1 MHLENESNQEMEE
14 FIHMMDKNLFKIP
27 KIKPVLLGLAVVAIL
42 QALFIIG
49 QAYFLSKGISHLW
62 SGETLAAQTKWILFF
77 FICFFGRQLLLFF
90 RDRHLSSYAHE
101 QAVWLRKQL
110 LEKIFQLGPNFV
122 QKEGTANMVTM
133 NIEGIS
139 QVENYISLILPK
151 LTNMMVIPWLIVA
164 FMFFLDVRSAL
175 IVLIVFP
182 VIILFMI
189 ILGYAARAK
198 ADRQYEGFQRLGNH
212 FLDVLRGL
220 ETLKLLGLSEEYE
233 KNVYEV
239 SEDYRKATMST
250 LKIAIL
256 STFALDFFTTLS
268 VAVVALFLGL
278 KLMEGSLVLF
288 PALAVLV
295 LAPDFFLPLRDFA
308 NDYHAT
314 LNGGNTLKDI
324 FRVLNQPTPQET
336 QAFDL
341 EQWGSQSSMQ
351 IAHLSA
357 SYQQE
362 MAEPTLQDIQFDWQG
377 FGKIGIVG
385 LSGSGKSTLI
395 KVLGG
400 FLLPDEKS
408 AITLDQ
414 RSIPHFHQETWQKQL
429 FYIPQ
434 DPYLFHDTLANNIR
448 FYVPE
453 AEMHAVQEAARQ
465 AGLSQLIEELPAGLE
480 TLIGE
485 GGQTL
490 SGGQAQRV
498 ALARAFLDQERKVL
512 LFDEP
517 TAHLDIETEDE
528 LKQTMLPLFE
538 NHLVFFAT
546 HRLHWMKEMDYIL
559 VMKDGK
565 IVQQGT
571 YEVLKNDQN
580 GAYALLAREMGGKL
594 S

>member
-1 MHLENESNQEMEE
+1 MHLENESNQEMED

-27 KIKPVLLGLAVVAIL
+27 KIKPVLLGLAVIAIL
-42 QALFIIG
+42 QALFIVG
-49 QAYFLSKGISHLW
+49 QAYFLAKGISHLW
-62 SGETLAAQTKWILFF
+62 NGETLAAQWRWIILFF
-77 FICFFGRQLLLFF
+77 CCFFGRQLLLFF
-90 RDRHLSSYAHE
+90 RDRGLSGYAHE

-151 LTNMMVIPWLIVA
+151 LTNMMVIPWLIA
-164 FMFFLDVRSAL
+164 LFMFFLDVRSAV

-182 VIILFMI
+182 IIILFMI

-250 LKIAIL
+250 LKVAIL

-278 KLMEGSLVLF
+278 ELMEGSLLLF
-288 PALAVLV
+288 PALTVLI

-324 FRVLNQPTPQET
+324 FRVLNNPSPQEEEGLHLKPWD
-336 QAFDL
+336 A
-341 EQWGSQSSMQ
+341 ESSLVIKQ
-351 IAHLSA
+351 LSA
-357 SYQQE
+357 SYQHE
-362 MAEPTLQDIQFDWQG
+362 EAEPTLQDIQMDWQG
-377 FGKIGIVG
+377 FGKVGIVG

-400 FLLPDEKS
+400 FLLPNEQSD
-408 AITLDQ
+408 ILLDQ
-414 RSIPHFHQETWQKQL
+414 HKVPHFHQESWQKQL

-434 DPYLFHDTLANNIR
+434 NPYLFHDTLANNIR
-448 FYVPE
+448 FYVPDASNE
-453 AEMHAVQEAARQ
+453 AVRAAAEK
-465 AGLSQLIEELPAGLE
+465 AGLVQLIEELPAGLE

-485 GGQTL
+485 GGQVL

-498 ALARAFLDQERKVL
+498 ALARAFLDLERKIL

-528 LKQTMLPLFE
+528 LKQTMLPLFDD
-538 NHLVFFAT
+538 HLVFFAT

-571 YEVLKNDQN
+571 YEELKQDET
-580 GAYALLAREMGGKL
+580 GAYAQLAREMGGDL